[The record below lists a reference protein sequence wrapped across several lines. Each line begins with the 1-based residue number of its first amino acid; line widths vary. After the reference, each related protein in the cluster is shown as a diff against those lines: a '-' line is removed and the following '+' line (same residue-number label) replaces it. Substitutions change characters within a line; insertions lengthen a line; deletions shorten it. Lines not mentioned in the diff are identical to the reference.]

1 MTIEFKDRLSNAK
14 IGFIGGGNMAFAI
27 AKGLNDFHVID
38 QITAVSGPHLDKLQ
52 EKWSSIAK
60 TTTTANWE
68 VVQQCNVIFICVKPH
83 MLTSMVDELKT
94 HFQKFV
100 IQDKL
105 FVSVLA
111 GTSKSKI
118 YDDFGISPPQLR
130 LVRMMPN
137 TPVQV
142 GEGVCAIEL
151 NTPTEDQNCDA
162 EFINYLMGHLGTS
175 DIVPPTQFNAVSALS
190 GSGPAYIFT
199 IIDALADGAVKQ
211 GIPRALAI
219 KFASQTVCGAAKTQ
233 LVTGKHPGVLKDEVC
248 SPGGTTIC
256 AIHELE
262 KGGLR
267 STLINAIEAATKR
280 AEELVPKK

>member
-1 MTIEFKDRLSNAK
+1 MLTSVVTEL
-14 IGFIGGGNMAFAI
+14 
-27 AKGLNDFHVID
+27 
-38 QITAVSGPHLDKLQ
+38 QTHLDK
-52 EKWSSIAK
+52 
-60 TTTTANWE
+60 
-68 VVQQCNVIFICVKPH
+68 
-83 MLTSMVDELKT
+83 
-94 HFQKFV
+94 FV
-100 IQDKL
+100 LHDKL
-105 FVSVLA
+105 FVSILA

-130 LVRMMPN
+130 VVRMMPN

-142 GEGVCAIEL
+142 GEGCCAVEI
-151 NTPTEDQNCDA
+151 NTSTEDQSNDA
-162 EFINYLMGHLGTS
+162 RFINFLMGHLGTS
-175 DIVPPTQFNAVSALS
+175 EIVPPEQFNALGALS

-199 IIDALADGAVKQ
+199 VIDALADGAVKQ
-211 GIPRALAI
+211 GIPRQLAI

-267 STLINAIEAATKR
+267 ATFINAIEAATKR
-280 AEELVPKK
+280 AQELVPQK

>member
-1 MTIEFKDRLSNAK
+1 ML
-14 IGFIGGGNMAFAI
+14 
-27 AKGLNDFHVID
+27 
-38 QITAVSGPHLDKLQ
+38 TAVVS
-52 EKWSSIAK
+52 
-60 TTTTANWE
+60 
-68 VVQQCNVIFICVKPH
+68 
-83 MLTSMVDELKT
+83 ELKS
-94 HFQKFV
+94 HYKKFV
-100 IQDKL
+100 LQDKL

-118 YDDFGISPPQLR
+118 YDDFGVSPPQLR
-130 LVRMMPN
+130 VVRMMPN

-142 GEGVCAIEL
+142 GEGCCAIEI
-151 NTPTEDQNCDA
+151 NSPSEDPCNDA
-162 EFINYLMGHLGTS
+162 QFINCLMGHLGTAE
-175 DIVPPTQFNAVSALS
+175 IVPPEQFNALGALS

-199 IIDALADGAVKQ
+199 VIDALADGAVKQ
-211 GIPRALAI
+211 GIPRELAI

-267 STLINAIEAATKR
+267 ATFINAIEAATKR
-280 AEELVPKK
+280 SQELVPKK